1 MRRECL
7 IYGVKVERGERKIK
21 KELRMRRDCL
31 IYGVKVERRER
42 KRNGCVREE
51 ERRR

>member
-1 MRRECL
+1 MRRE
-7 IYGVKVERGERKIK
+7 
-21 KELRMRRDCL
+21 CL